1 MTRSRRYSAAASFF
15 LSQAALSLLLAVA
28 PVSAGD
34 IDSAAGTPEQE
45 AFLARLQAKEK
56 ALKYRTGEIELNG
69 GLAVVRL
76 ADGYRYLDE
85 DETGIVL
92 SEMWGNPPG
101 AKTLG
106 MILAPG
112 QSPLQDDSW
121 AVILEYEE
129 DGYVKDDDAESIDYD
144 DLLQDMQKSSQ
155 ERNEE
160 REKQGYEP
168 IRIVGWAEKPRY
180 DKATNK
186 LHWAKEIAFGRSK
199 ENTLNYNIR
208 ILGRKG
214 VLVLNAVAGMSSL
227 PAVKEGIGP
236 ILTAVE
242 FKEGNRYSE
251 FDPKMDKVATYG
263 IAGLVAGGVLAK
275 VGFFK
280 VIFLALLGA
289 KKFLI
294 IGLIALVAFA
304 AKFFKGPSAQKEI
317 KEVVK
322 EIPDDRKDDKRV

>member
-1 MTRSRRYSAAASFF
+1 MTLFRRHS
-15 LSQAALSLLLAVA
+15 AALSFIYMATLSLLMTAA
-28 PVSAGD
+28 PATAGD
-34 IDSAAGTPEQE
+34 IDSAARSPEQE
-45 AFLARLQAKEK
+45 AFLAGRKAKEK
-56 ALKYRTGEIELNG
+56 ALTYRTGEIELNG

-76 ADGYRYLDE
+76 PDGYRYLDE
-85 DETGIVL
+85 DQTGIVL

-112 QSPLQDDSW
+112 LTPLQDDSW

-129 DGYVKDDDAESIDYD
+129 DGYVKDDEAESIDYD
-144 DLLQDMQKSSQ
+144 DLLKDMQKSSQ
-155 ERNEE
+155 ESNEA

-168 IRIVGWAEKPRY
+168 IRIVGWAEKPHY

-186 LHWAKEIAFGRSK
+186 LHWAKEITFGNSR

-227 PAVKEGIGP
+227 PAVKAGIGP

-280 VIFLALLGA
+280 VLFLAILGA

-304 AKFFKGPSAQKEI
+304 AKLFQDPSAQKEF

-322 EIPDDRKDDKRV
+322 EMPEDRKDDKRI